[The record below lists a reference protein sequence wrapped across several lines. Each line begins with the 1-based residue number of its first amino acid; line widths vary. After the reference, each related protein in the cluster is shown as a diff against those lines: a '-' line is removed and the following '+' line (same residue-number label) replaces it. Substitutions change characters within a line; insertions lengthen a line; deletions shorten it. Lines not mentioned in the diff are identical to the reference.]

1 MILIKQV
8 CCLCFNMQVLRG
20 ITIYENFCIVR
31 LMFLLR
37 GLLHYYDIMFLLY
50 DCEFIEIRSLV
61 LKFQMLIEYCCF
73 SLDEGRQKNGLQEGL
88 IFSM

>member
-1 MILIKQV
+1 
-8 CCLCFNMQVLRG
+8 MQVLRG

-61 LKFQMLIEYCCF
+61 LKFQMLSEHCCF
-73 SLDEGRQKNGLQEGL
+73 SLGVGRQKIGLWEGF
-88 IFSM
+88 IFLM